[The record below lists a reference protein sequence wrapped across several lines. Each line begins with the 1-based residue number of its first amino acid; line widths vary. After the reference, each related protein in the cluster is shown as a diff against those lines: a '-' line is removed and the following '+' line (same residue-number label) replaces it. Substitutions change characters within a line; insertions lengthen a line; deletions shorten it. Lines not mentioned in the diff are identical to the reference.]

1 MVQVKKMRLPLS
13 AEYSHLARLTN
24 GSDAWIHWSGIL
36 CWCLD
41 EDPIRPAFHE
51 TRGYASCR
59 DRAFM
64 PDDVRSEAVGFRPA
78 FEAETNILDGQ
89 VCVVGTL
96 FMDGEPVRI
105 PTCSKFAVSYV
116 PGATLELRPAL
127 EDENFQVRAIRVGD
141 VLIADRVLLKN
152 ISWNDIREVLGSDK
166 PATQDAQK
174 PLRLSKV
181 RLPTC
186 EEYDSLAK
194 AVKESNDIMHWE
206 SMYSWC
212 QDTDPDCAPYRAIR
226 GYPSADT
233 GTTLDAPYRYVGVGF
248 RPTVEILDPDILGP
262 DGTIVMVGTLYM
274 DDEPVRVP
282 QNPVWNGDIPDYI
295 PGTRLELGA
304 PIQDAAYQVQ
314 AIKVGNILIADRVL
328 IKNISWD
335 DLHKQGVC

>member
-24 GSDAWIHWSGIL
+24 GSDDWIHWSGIL

-41 EDPIRPAFHE
+41 KDPIRPAFHG
-51 TRGYASCR
+51 TRGHASCR

-105 PTCSKFAVSYV
+105 PVCSKFAVSYV
-116 PGATLELRPAL
+116 PGTTLELRPAL
-127 EDENFQVRAIRVGD
+127 EGENFQVQAIKVGN

-152 ISWNDIREVLGSDK
+152 ISWNDIRDVLGGDK
-166 PATQDAQK
+166 PATQDIQK
-174 PLRLSKV
+174 PLRLSNV

-186 EEYDSLAK
+186 KEYDLLAK

-212 QDTDPDCAPYRAIR
+212 QDADPDWASTRAVR
-226 GYPSADT
+226 GYRSART
-233 GTTLDAPYRYVGVGF
+233 WYFSSATYRSVGVGF
-248 RPTVEILDPDILGP
+248 RPAVEILNPGILGP
-262 DGTIVMVGTLYM
+262 DGAAIMIGTLYM
-274 DDEPVRVP
+274 DDKPVK
-282 QNPVWNGDIPDYI
+282 
-295 PGTRLELGA
+295 
-304 PIQDAAYQVQ
+304 IQIGRAHV
-314 AIKVGNILIADRVL
+314 
-328 IKNISWD
+328 
-335 DLHKQGVC
+335 